1 MLQDDL
7 RKEKEAGKKL
17 VTEHG
22 ACRFCGQMEALE
34 VPPEWTGEEVD
45 ELATETC
52 KCGDALY
59 YSSRKSRKERAHK
72 RIKELFEQGD
82 TQTGAVSEGA
92 IELLHLA
99 ADKAGDEQVLS
110 VTVDAGDGVKASI
123 KLTSKDTIKVARTVT
138 AKRTYEV

>member
-1 MLQDDL
+1 MLYDDL

-22 ACRFCGQMEALE
+22 VCRFCGQMEALE
-34 VPPEWTGEEVD
+34 VPPEWTEAEVD

-52 KCGDALY
+52 ECAGASY
-59 YSSRKSRKERAHK
+59 YSSRKSRKERAHM
-72 RIKELFEQGD
+72 RIEELFGQGD

-92 IELLHLA
+92 VELLHLA
-99 ADKAGDEQVLS
+99 VDKAGGEQVLS
-110 VTVDAGDGVKASI
+110 VTVDAGDGIKASI
-123 KLTSKDTIKVARTVT
+123 KLTNKDAIKVTRTVT